1 MDIVTE
7 IDMVFPIGSA
17 TGKTI
22 SIPRPCRLQN
32 PSQYQRSIGCV
43 WSSFRATSV
52 RHLRRRSAVSRDGSR
67 TRTAPALPEAPD
79 SPLGPHRH
87 LPFAEHSDGGA

>member
-22 SIPRPCRLQN
+22 SILYSTHCR
-32 PSQYQRSIGCV
+32 
-43 WSSFRATSV
+43 T
-52 RHLRRRSAVSRDGSR
+52 
-67 TRTAPALPEAPD
+67 
-79 SPLGPHRH
+79 
-87 LPFAEHSDGGA
+87 